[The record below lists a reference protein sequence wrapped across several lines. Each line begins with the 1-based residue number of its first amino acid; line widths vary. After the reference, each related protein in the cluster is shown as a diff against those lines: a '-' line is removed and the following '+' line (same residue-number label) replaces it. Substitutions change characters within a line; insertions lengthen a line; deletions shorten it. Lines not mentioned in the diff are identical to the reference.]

1 MKRLFLNSKINYYSM
16 QEGLDLAED
25 IYVIQVEIIGN
36 LILHEYCRD
45 YEIADLIPFNS
56 LTLPAAQKEEENHF
70 DKVDEYRA
78 VVLNNDPLFKYNDTP
93 LGDIFDKHDAD
104 WINKALRVMKNEF
117 IKTRIK
123 YLKDFYIERG
133 EKWIK

>member
-1 MKRLFLNSKINYYSM
+1 MKRLFLNSKISICDIN
-16 QEGLDLAED
+16 QFEINDL
-25 IYVIQVEIIGN
+25 YLIQFEMSGIS
-36 LILHEYCRD
+36 ILYEWCEKN
-45 YEIADLIPFNS
+45 EIADLIPFNT